1 MPKICNL
8 ISFCNRDS
16 FISISIMISHLKGL
30 DGKKIQLFAHALKI
44 ILDIGLPMNHF
55 ISGPI

>member
-1 MPKICNL
+1 
-8 ISFCNRDS
+8 
-16 FISISIMISHLKGL
+16 MISHLKGL

-55 ISGPI
+55 ISGPIWTDL